1 MNTVG
6 YVVCCPKCGKIHSFN
21 ERYVDEIV
29 NCECG
34 FEFYAFAM
42 GTLHIVMSADE
53 ARYDPIVRS
62 MRRFVISTG
71 RCGDIPPELYVDESG
86 QERFDMTA
94 QELDIEDELVR
105 ILDEYQTENFGK
117 CYVTKDIV
125 DSVCES
131 LDSGKDVELK
141 KQKDGIDVI
150 ELKKKRVNT
159 QKTEKSRRL
168 SAYTQLTADIMR
180 NGGLF
185 HINT

>member
-29 NCECG
+29 NCECE

-71 RCGDIPPELYVDESG
+71 RCGDIPPELYVDHDG
-86 QERFDMTA
+86 QERYDMTA
-94 QELDIEDELVR
+94 QELDAEEELSRV
-105 ILDEYQTENFGK
+105 LDDYQTDSYGE
-117 CYVTKDIV
+117 CLVTKELLDTI
-125 DSVCES
+125 CEN
-131 LDSGKDVELK
+131 LYNGKDIELK
-141 KQKDGIDVI
+141 KKKDGVDVI
-150 ELKKKRVNT
+150 ELKKKHVSTKKPEN
-159 QKTEKSRRL
+159 RRL
-168 SAYTQLTADIMR
+168 YEYTQLSVDSLR
-180 NGGLF
+180 SGGLF
-185 HINT
+185 RINP